1 MEKHIITMLGEKD
14 HGKSTLIG
22 SMLIATGTATQHR
35 INEAKKYSK
44 GGRFEPGY
52 ILDSFEEERAQEM
65 TIDTTRAEMLYKDN
79 LFEFIDVPGHL
90 ELIKNM
96 MSGASHGEIAI
107 LMVSM
112 KEGEGLQPQTK
123 RHVYIANMLGI
134 RALIVAIN
142 KMDLVGYEKKAFDR
156 AKAEIAT
163 YLKAIGFTKPVS
175 YVPVSAYDSQNLIKS
190 SEKMEWYTGMPLI
203 EELALFTASRKVST
217 TKNGLRAIVQDVVD
231 HERKEMIFCLL
242 NSGTIKTGQKVKLE
256 PIGAMAKVQEI
267 YLKGEKTESA
277 GSGTNIAIVIDGKEH
292 AKRGFVI
299 CGAEDSPHSTKEF
312 ESITFFIKPVSKDEK
327 FDIKIN
333 NNTVPVK
340 MEAVKEFISP
350 VTGGSK
356 PGAAKIPAG
365 TAARIHLKLGE
376 KYPIERFSDY
386 NELGRF
392 ALYSKGVFCGIGI
405 VV

>member
-1 MEKHIITMLGEKD
+1 MASPLC
-14 HGKSTLIG
+14 IG
-22 SMLIATGTATQHR
+22 SHVHSNRHRHQHR

-44 GGRFEPGY
+44 DGRFEPGY

-134 RALIVAIN
+134 KGTHRGDKQDGLGGLRQEGVRQGKGRDISN
-142 KMDLVGYEKKAFDR
+142 
-156 AKAEIAT
+156 
-163 YLKAIGFTKPVS
+163 YLKAIGFSKPVS

-190 SEKMEWYTGMPLI
+190 SDEDGMVHWNAPHRG
-203 EELALFTASRKVST
+203 ACLFTTSRKVST

-231 HERKEMIFCLL
+231 HEQQGDDILP
-242 NSGTIKTGQKVKLE
+242 IKQRNHKDGPKGKARAHRRYGE
-256 PIGAMAKVQEI
+256 GAGDIPE
-267 YLKGEKTESA
+267 GREDRSA